1 MAKRN
6 IIELSAQLSVG
17 QAIEA
22 MKALRTACEA
32 TGKELD
38 KFYGEFSQLQNT
50 AATRS
55 LTLDEE
61 KRLKQLQ
68 KQIKDTEVVY
78 KSMMQTVSQDRR
90 AISAIGKAMSE
101 SLEKQTGTSLRRVIK
116 EAEQKLMNFI
126 GKEREMK
133 VKVILEDGSES
144 FMNVTS
150 RQLVEIKQKAKARL
164 AGAQIGS
171 GDTLAESEA
180 WLNATRKMTDAQ
192 RKAQEQEQEFH
203 STNMRN
209 IKAEM
214 EAKRKAAEDA
224 AMQVKANERA
234 VQELEAKRKDRQ
246 QQGASTSGPNKV
258 TEQSVADAAARLAEE
273 ERKTA
278 DLEAKRVELQR
289 NLAEAQAKATAA
301 AKEQLE
307 VSQKQV
313 QTEEQRRLRIDAINV
328 QMAKER
334 GMSFAEYTQN
344 KVDVKARTPEEYN
357 KYKAE
362 YAKRMQMRE
371 EADFLD
377 NSLSIRS
384 SILRNKGVVKTDP
397 LGITGAAETYEEAKR
412 QLSLIQEAMKQV
424 QPSASTSAIPEKYK
438 EMKAYLDGIGGELDA
453 IAEKA
458 KAAGKNI
465 ENPFFGMVKESAQG
479 VSKNMKRMFD
489 TGGSVSGEEKV
500 DTIFAS
506 IKNAISAMKS
516 SGDLSGLVDVNR
528 LLRDGGFAKAYSTG
542 SSSNV
547 VRVSNAEQPNFMTKG
562 LENLER
568 TLTAGGMAEAEV
580 KAKLAEAEKKIK
592 DPQMLKGYEAY
603 YQGIID
609 EIEKTV
615 EAHNAKVK
623 ELHEAYRKTTEQR
636 AVLDK
641 KGKIVKENG
650 VTKYKDVEVKLN
662 VPDTAS
668 RMRALAKSGQG
679 GKDDEETTRATLQQI
694 REKLGI
700 RGGTQKTVSNADGTS
715 QVVTEGAVPL
725 AEGDAEQRLL
735 TLLQERAVL
744 EGKATE
750 VKAAGNAASS
760 EAVAQINKEIEANE
774 QAIAQQKQ
782 AEEQARKMSEAQS
795 NTLSA
800 NKEYAEAQE
809 RLTQSLERA
818 GKAEDEYK
826 EYQRQTADSLAES
839 EKYLRDNDAT
849 VIKNADDMRNY
860 INTLQIQAPL
870 LAKNAEEFARYQKA
884 INEMKQR
891 YAEFT
896 ENTRN
901 NMKNLGKASDATL
914 AQLRNHFQS
923 IITTSGASAKEI
935 KAAQKSIDQIDKEQ
949 HKRSMASATAP
960 IASRATIGELQKR
973 VQEAQQLQKSALTTR
988 TEWKRL
994 QTVIDQGSAS
1004 LRAFNQEQA
1013 KAQAA
1018 KDMKALANPSAMSDA
1033 EIAQATKRLQDYA
1046 ATSKLTTAEREKL
1059 NKAIAAGNA
1068 ELERK
1073 QGGDNAVRLTEQYR
1087 ALTASVDGLSKA
1099 SDEALRKQSAFWLQ
1113 QSAHAQAGT
1122 AQYDQAIK
1130 RYRQMADEMTRRQ
1143 DVQRWELLNGQLGGA
1158 DRVDVLMGRTGGATE
1173 QQIRAAI
1180 EQTTLLNKQ
1189 TDITSAKYAEN
1200 AQLIA
1205 RGNHMLGEQK
1215 RLQEEAAKAE
1225 EQARLRAD
1233 AQSVEGN
1240 LTRAT
1245 KQQLDI
1251 LKQMYAERLQ
1261 LDERDTAA
1269 RDSLIAINREEQR
1282 RLDIQKQIAAEAA
1295 RQNEVRLV
1303 EQYRTLTQ
1311 SANGLKNA
1319 TEETLRKQ
1327 AEYWL
1332 RQSTLVKEGGLLY
1345 RSYTRNYRE
1354 MTAEIERRQAV
1365 QKRASLGAQLGGA
1378 DREAVLR
1385 GSVAGATEQQIRAA
1399 IELTTMLNRETSITS
1414 AEYAKN
1420 AQLIARGNRM
1430 LGEQK
1435 RLQEEAAKEEEKLRQ
1450 QLDAMNAEGNL
1461 RSATKQQLDI
1471 LKQMYTEQLQLNH
1484 LDWEARQHLVAINRE
1499 EQNRLELQKQIAAE
1513 AAKIDGY
1520 ELKEMLSNPLRYTSE
1535 QVDQAIRQGEQQ
1547 VRKLTGMGFQ
1557 ADIEQARQLAVAID
1571 QAREAQRRFNEENQR
1586 AVMQNKLDTSLSA
1599 MSSSALAEQ
1608 EKYWK
1613 AQIEG
1618 AKKGSS
1624 EAIKFANNLRLV
1636 RDEQRQAAQEQLG
1649 IKQAGGTLTDTG
1661 RGMIANIMS
1670 GTLTTIEQMK
1680 QAKQAVEEFKAKFAD
1695 TRDTEGMK
1703 MLDQAIAQVTHDLAV
1718 AEKGIMSLDDVSA
1731 QLEAKAK
1738 AREDEA
1744 NKLAMGE
1751 EVKNPTQNFSQPEI
1765 ERMSRSLREAYQY
1778 YEAMGDTA
1786 GIERTQR
1793 AMGMLTAET
1802 ERTRQSAASL
1812 AAGEQR
1818 IAAAIANPRAEKSLK
1833 VLQAAYQQLK
1843 QKIDNANDSQTAY
1856 RENAGKLRE
1865 LNKAI
1870 QQVTKSMEHQK
1881 SVAERVKAALVS
1893 HWGIYLNL
1901 ATIIQ
1906 QVQSMVMG
1914 NVQLSDSMTNVQ
1926 KVTSMTNSEL
1936 TTMTRK
1942 LEELDTRTS
1951 QLDLMKLAE
1960 QAGKLGIYGRGGV
1973 QAMTE
1978 FVDVANRITSTLGED
1993 IGGAEAVDSLVK
2005 VNDLVNK
2012 DSGMSLYESLS
2023 RIGSGILSVGNN
2035 SAASYADVVNF
2046 VNQVGAVGSVS
2057 GVSMEQLIALGG
2069 TFSSLGAAMDQ
2080 SATSINKLLV
2090 GLQRNAAKVA
2100 SVTGQSAAELQSLI
2114 ASGDTFEALL
2124 SVVERVH
2131 EMGGNTAQTIYE
2143 ILDQFGGRKNAQMFT
2158 AMALLIDNATRL
2170 REEMFYASQGYQ
2182 ENTLMA
2188 SEYSR
2193 VQENLAG
2200 VLARIG
2206 NSIKEAFMNPD
2217 VQEAM
2222 KTVAEFIGYI
2232 ARAAI
2237 SLVGVLTSGLSK
2249 CVGGFLLFIGAVR
2262 AAKLAII
2269 DFRAAQGTAVSKSL
2283 LVQLANSG
2291 KYMWKWCQTIWQT
2304 GQALRY
2310 TRNEME
2316 ALKTASLGW
2325 VSVIVIA
2332 ITALVQYIAK
2342 ENEAEAARNRAI
2354 GEYNA
2359 TISQNIAQAD
2369 AMFDALERTIDPLQK
2384 AREEHEK
2391 TVAALD
2397 QITEANKNGK
2407 ASYEEV
2413 TQAEEAN
2420 RQAKERLNEASND
2433 QARALNAV
2441 NSAYG
2446 NTIRLSQVDLN
2457 NAALLEAA
2465 HKRVA
2470 AAIRDEAAARMGAK
2484 LRENVT
2490 NKHADK
2496 IAEVEGSVTNE
2507 GKLVRDGHN
2516 QVDSR
2521 KNAELIRYAKEQ
2533 ARMLVDKARR
2543 EGLSVDSY
2551 KKELNKLIDQK
2562 YKEIFGI
2569 SHNQEYKKYTDS
2581 YKVSV
2586 VDRKGLRDTSG
2597 LGDLKS
2603 AMKDYMKEYSEYE
2616 SDLNSVESTIQSE
2629 ARANDKLST
2638 RDKVESMKG
2647 YKSVWNSIKAK
2658 ASKYASNIKATSGQ
2672 EFSDAIHVLEEYT
2685 KTYKELTKKSPS
2697 SISEQDRKDFE
2708 AYSEK
2713 LKELRAAYQEKL
2725 ATEIWGKNGA
2735 EPGKMSDKEL
2745 VKQYNEFNEWHNQL
2759 RPDMNVREAL
2769 PQFNEMLEKTNS
2781 DILKNASDEDLRK
2794 LLRDRAAV
2802 LKKEF
2807 DRRGLNTSGKF
2818 KWTEDSGGKN
2828 KWKQEAKD
2836 EYNAYIKE
2844 LDDFYARQKTE
2855 LEQQRADGLMKEN
2868 EFNTR
2873 VEELDKEH
2881 YYNRAKLRN
2890 MFMEGA
2896 KRDARTGLLSDPT
2909 INRIYGDGK
2918 MTDGD
2923 IAGWKKSFE
2932 KTRSLINRLGD
2943 AFVDEVK
2950 LKSTEDRLKVAQIL
2964 RKAQDELEKA
2974 IIEGDP
2980 LAKVMADYED
2990 NLDKMHQI
2998 FGMEDWMSGN
3008 EHSDEEYRQRLEI
3021 LRGYS
3026 AQINSTSESE
3036 FIKQISQVKEFAGR
3050 TIEEYQLLYDSLLQL
3065 REDYDEAARKQ
3076 AKKDLKLMDARV
3088 ENGQY
3093 YKEQLAMYESRLQSM
3108 DWASP
3113 EAQSVMSMVEML
3125 RKRQNVRDK
3134 NGKEVSYNARQKARL
3149 EAAKKQVEREQ
3160 AVSNSGVGNGMG
3172 LASAQLGE
3180 ARQELAIAYDL
3191 LTARRSYMDAT
3202 VAETEREL
3210 AALRERGAALQEINA
3225 KEADLAA
3232 LKVMQGEAITEANE
3246 KVEESERKLAEAEA
3260 GMLSA
3265 RIQNANDWNNIF
3277 IEFNKSLA
3285 SAGDSQA
3292 ESNAFKIA
3300 EIKARRSLGLYKET
3314 MRQRYLIIKQNGQ
3327 YEEKWMTEEESLL
3340 MDNRIAAENEMK
3352 QATEKMLNDFGEKMA
3367 KNITEA
3373 FQRIMELQ
3381 VEQEKEQQKQQ
3392 AITNEQKQGI
3402 DQRMVNEQNYT
3413 TFYKNELALR
3423 LQETREFYRQLN
3435 TLTAGS
3441 PSVVLG
3447 TQQAT
3452 ASPVGTMPG
3461 DILNHMEGT
3470 ATDSETARVGVMP
3483 GDIASQLYGG
3493 DNLMSEWSTAA
3504 EASDAYYNHVV
3515 SAEAQANEQ
3524 RTKSHAKMVSAM
3536 SSAMNMYGIVYGAV
3550 MNDNLSASQKAETVA
3565 LQMTGQM
3572 IISLLT
3578 ASLAQVGSD
3587 AATGLAGAIAKA
3599 FSQLGPIGGAAAI
3612 AGITATIGAA
3622 MAVATSKVAKSKKQV
3637 AAATGAGAGKLTT
3650 GMLTYADGRYPGES
3664 GFSEGG
3670 TYNVPGADGKTYNAR
3685 FEGNI
3690 SKTGIRRGTHFGI
3703 FSEKKPEMVID
3714 GDTTEL
3720 IHKKY
3725 PQVESFILQMSKYR
3739 QAHPL
3744 PQINHKLIQ
3753 RSMETISRTRAMGLA
3768 GAGSLVARTYATGN
3782 VEEVARAMS
3791 SAAASAGSAQNGT
3804 HEQVAQQAQVL
3815 AQLSSTVAQLQRTL
3829 AAGIRADISSKS
3841 FAKAKRFEKRNGIT
3855 DGLAD

>member
-32 TGKELD
+32 TKNELD
-38 KFYGEFSQLQNT
+38 GFYGEFTKLQST

-78 KSMMQTVSQDRR
+78 KSMMQTVSEDRR
-90 AISAIGKAMSE
+90 AISAIGKSLSE
-101 SLEKQTGTSLRRVIK
+101 GLEKQTGTSLRRVIK

-133 VKVILEDGSES
+133 VKVILDDGSES

-150 RQLVEIKQKAKARL
+150 RQLVEIKQKAKAKL

-171 GDTLAESEA
+171 GDTLAESES
-180 WLNATRKMTDAQ
+180 WLKATRKMTDAQ

-224 AMQVKANERA
+224 ALQVKANERA

-246 QQGASTSGPNKV
+246 QQGAGTSGPNKV
-258 TEQSVADAAARLAEE
+258 TEQSVADAAARLADE

-289 NLAEAQAKATAA
+289 NLAEAQAKAAA
-301 AKEQLE
+301 SAKEQLD
-307 VSQKQV
+307 VSHMQV
-313 QTEEQRRLRIDAINV
+313 ESEEQRRQLIDKINK
-328 QMAKER
+328 QISEAR
-334 GMSFAEYTQN
+334 GITFAERLKN
-344 KVDVKARTPEEYN
+344 PVDVKAKTPEEYN

-371 EADFLD
+371 DADFLD
-377 NSLSIRS
+377 TEKESRAA
-384 SILRNKGVVKTDP
+384 ILRSKGVVKTDP
-397 LGITGAAETYEEAKR
+397 LGITGAAETYEEAKH
-412 QLSLIQEAMKQV
+412 QLSLIQDAMKEV
-424 QPSASTSAIPEKYK
+424 QSSASTSVIPEKYK

-458 KAAGKNI
+458 KAAGKNVKT
-465 ENPFFGMVKESAQG
+465 PFFDMIKESAQA

-489 TGGSVSGEEKV
+489 TGGSVSGAEKV
-500 DTIFAS
+500 DTMFAS
-506 IKNAISAMKS
+506 IKNAMSSMKS
-516 SGDLSGLVDVNR
+516 SGDISGLFDVNK
-528 LLRDGGFAKAYSTG
+528 LLRDGSFAKAYSVG
-542 SSSNV
+542 NSSNV
-547 VRVSNAEQPNFMTKG
+547 VRVSNAEQPNFMTMG
-562 LENLER
+562 LENLAR
-568 TLTAGGMAEAEV
+568 TLTSGGMAEAEV
-580 KAKLAEAEKKIK
+580 KSKLAEAEKKIK
-592 DPQMLKGYEAY
+592 DPQMLKEYEAY

-609 EIEKTV
+609 EIERTI
-615 EAHNAKVK
+615 ETHNAKVK
-623 ELHEAYRKTTEQR
+623 ELHDTYGTVTEKR
-636 AVLDK
+636 VVLDDD
-641 KGKIVKENG
+641 GKPVMEKDKNG
-650 VTKYKDVEVKLN
+650 EEHKKYKDVTIKLN
-662 VPDTAS
+662 SQGTAS

-700 RGGTQKTVSNADGTS
+700 RGGTQKTIINADGTS
-715 QVVTEGAVPL
+715 QLVTEGAVPL
-725 AEGDAEQRLL
+725 ADGAAEQKLL
-735 TLLQERAVL
+735 ALLQERAVL
-744 EGKATE
+744 EGKAVE
-750 VKAAGNAASS
+750 AKAAGNAASS
-760 EAVAQINKEIEANE
+760 ETVAQINKEIEANE

-809 RLTQSLERA
+809 RLTQSLEQA

-914 AQLRNHFQS
+914 VQLRNHFQS

-960 IASRATIGELQKR
+960 ITSRATIGELQKR

-1046 ATSKLTTAEREKL
+1046 ATSKLTADEREKL

-1087 ALTASVDGLSKA
+1087 ALTSSVDGLSKA

-1122 AQYDQAIK
+1122 AQYEQAIK

-1215 RLQEEAAKAE
+1215 RLQEEAAKAD

-1233 AQSVEGN
+1233 AQSVEGD

-1251 LKQMYAERLQ
+1251 LKQMYAEKLQ

-1269 RDSLIAINREEQR
+1269 RDHLIAINREEQR

-1319 TEETLRKQ
+1319 TDETLRKQ

-1332 RQSTLVKEGGLLY
+1332 RQSTLVQEGGLQY
-1345 RSYTRNYRE
+1345 ESYTRKYRE

-1414 AEYAKN
+1414 TEYAKN
-1420 AQLIARGNRM
+1420 AELIARGNRM

-1435 RLQEEAAKEEEKLRQ
+1435 RLQEEAAKEEERLRQ

-1461 RSATKQQLDI
+1461 HSATKQQLDI

-1499 EQNRLELQKQIAAE
+1499 EQNRLELQKKIAAE
-1513 AAKIDGY
+1513 AAQINSFDLNK
-1520 ELKEMLSNPLRYTSE
+1520 MLSNPLRYTSE
-1535 QVDQAIRQGEQQ
+1535 QVDQALRQGEQQ
-1547 VRKLTGMGFQ
+1547 VRKLTGRGG
-1557 ADIEQARQLAVAID
+1557 ADDIEEARKLAVAID

-1586 AVMQNKLDTSLSA
+1586 AVMQNKLDTSLNA

-1608 EKYWK
+1608 EKYWR

-1618 AKKGSS
+1618 AKRGSA
-1624 EAIKFANNLRLV
+1624 EAAKFADNLRLV
-1636 RDEQRQAAQEQLG
+1636 RDEQRTAAQQQLG

-1661 RGMIANIMS
+1661 QGMIANIMS

-1703 MLDQAIAQVTHDLAV
+1703 LLDQAIAQVTHDLAV

-1744 NKLAMGE
+1744 KKLAKGE

-1865 LNKAI
+1865 INKAI

-1906 QVQSMVMG
+1906 QVQSMIMG

-2143 ILDQFGGRKNAQMFT
+2143 ILNQFGGRKNAQMFT
-2158 AMALLIDNATRL
+2158 AMALLIDNASRL

-2222 KTVAEFIGYI
+2222 KWIVQALGKIVEVLIKAIPIFKWPAAIFAITSAWHAATVAVKSYLLEQKGVASVSFIGRLRNTIIYMGLWLRQFNPLNNNLDETKKKMESLHTVSFGWLSVVI
-2232 ARAAI
+2232 VGIVAAI
-2237 SLVGVLTSGLSK
+2237 NYWRK
-2249 CVGGFLLFIGAVR
+2249 
-2262 AAKLAII
+2262 AK
-2269 DFRAAQGTAVSKSL
+2269 
-2283 LVQLANSG
+2283 
-2291 KYMWKWCQTIWQT
+2291 
-2304 GQALRY
+2304 
-2310 TRNEME
+2310 
-2316 ALKTASLGW
+2316 
-2325 VSVIVIA
+2325 
-2332 ITALVQYIAK
+2332 K
-2342 ENEAEAARNRAI
+2342 EINAENRAI

-2397 QITEANKNGK
+2397 QVTEANKNGK

-2470 AAIRDEAAARMGAK
+2470 AAIRDEAEARMASK

-2490 NKHADK
+2490 NKHAEK
-2496 IAEVEGSVTNE
+2496 IQEVEGALSGLSAKFDDDEEKKKGIGEAIVVYGRQIAHQYVKKAKEE
-2507 GKLVRDGHN
+2507 GKSIGSYEN
-2516 QVDSR
+2516 
-2521 KNAELIRYAKEQ
+2521 EIRA
-2533 ARMLVDKARR
+2533 AV
-2543 EGLSVDSY
+2543 G
-2551 KKELNKLIDQK
+2551 
-2562 YKEIFGI
+2562 
-2569 SHNQEYKKYTDS
+2569 
-2581 YKVSV
+2581 
-2586 VDRKGLRDTSG
+2586 
-2597 LGDLKS
+2597 
-2603 AMKDYMKEYSEYE
+2603 KEYARLRGWKYFGTGAIQSNLRTKDVGARAFDVASEYYNYE
-2616 SDLNSVESTIQSE
+2616 SDLRNVEDIVASN
-2629 ARANDKLST
+2629 ARSNAKESANDK
-2638 RDKVESMKG
+2638 
-2647 YKSVWNSIKAK
+2647 KSAMNAYNKAWNSIKAK
-2658 ASKYASNIKATSGQ
+2658 ASKYASNIKGTSGQ
-2672 EFSDAIHVLEEYT
+2672 EFSDAIHVLEEYV

-2708 AYSEK
+2708 AYSRQLE
-2713 LKELRAAYQEKL
+2713 ELRAAYQEKL

-2745 VKQYNEFNEWHNQL
+2745 VKQYNELNEWHNQL

-2769 PQFNEMLEKTNS
+2769 PQFNEMLENTNS
-2781 DILKNASDEDLRK
+2781 DVLKNASDEDLRK

-2818 KWTEDSGGKN
+2818 KWTEGSGGKN
-2828 KWKQEAKD
+2828 KWKQDAKD
-2836 EYNAYIKE
+2836 QYNAYVKE

-2868 EFNTR
+2868 EFNAR

-2923 IAGWKKSFE
+2923 IAGWKKTFE

-2980 LAKVMADYED
+2980 MAKVMADYED

-3008 EHSDEEYRQRLEI
+3008 EHSDEEYRKRLEI

-3036 FIKQISQVKEFAGR
+3036 FINQISQVKEFAGR

-3125 RKRQNVRDK
+3125 RKRQNVRDA

-3172 LASAQLGE
+3172 LASAQLNE

-3210 AALRERGAALQEINA
+3210 AAMRERGAALQEINA

-3300 EIKARRSLGLYKET
+3300 EIRARKSLGLYKET

-3352 QATEKMLNDFGEKMA
+3352 QATEKMLNDFGERMA

-3447 TQQAT
+3447 TQQT
-3452 ASPVGTMPG
+3452 TGTPVGTMPG

-3470 ATDSETARVGVMP
+3470 ATDSDTARVGVMP

-3493 DNLMSEWSTAA
+3493 DNLMSEWTTAA
-3504 EASDAYYNHVV
+3504 EASDGYFNHVV

-3664 GFSEGG
+3664 GFSEGN
-3670 TYNVPGADGKTYNAR
+3670 TYEVPGADGKTYNAR
-3685 FEGNI
+3685 YEGNI

-3714 GDTTEL
+3714 GNTTEL

-3791 SAAASAGSAQNGT
+3791 SAAASAGGTQNGT
-3804 HEQVAQQAQVL
+3804 QEQVAQQAQVL

-3855 DGLAD
+3855 DGLAG

>member
-1 MAKRN
+1 MYGLPGSRARTTARALSVSFGKWLMLGYFAQNNKQQNMAKRN

-38 KFYGEFSQLQNT
+38 GFYGEFAQLQNT

-78 KSMMQTVSQDRR
+78 KSMMQTVSEDRR

-101 SLEKQTGTSLRRVIK
+101 GLEKQTGTSLRRVIK

-203 STNMRN
+203 STNMQN

-224 AMQVKANERA
+224 ALQVKTNERA

-246 QQGASTSGPNKV
+246 QQGAGTSGPNKV

-278 DLEAKRVELQR
+278 DLEAKRVELQH
-289 NLAEAQAKATAA
+289 NLAEAQAKVTAA

-313 QTEEQRRLRIDAINV
+313 QTEEQRRQRIDAINV

-344 KVDVKARTPEEYN
+344 KVDVKASTSEDYA

-362 YAKRMQMRE
+362 YVKRMQMRE
-371 EADFLD
+371 DADFLD
-377 NSLSIRS
+377 AEKKKRAA
-384 SILRNKGVVKTDP
+384 ILESRGVVKTDP
-397 LGITGAAETYEEAKR
+397 LGITSVAATYDDAKH
-412 QLSLIQEAMKQV
+412 QLFLIQEAMKQV
-424 QPSASTSAIPEKYK
+424 QSSASASVVPEKYK
-438 EMKAYLDGIGGELDA
+438 EMKAYLDEIGGELDA

-458 KAAGKNI
+458 RAAGVDINEFMLGKAK
-465 ENPFFGMVKESAQG
+465 ENAKA
-479 VSKNMKRMFD
+479 VSQSMQRMFD
-489 TGGSVSGEEKV
+489 AGGAIKEEDVAKV
-500 DTIFAS
+500 DASFAS
-506 IKNAISAMKS
+506 IKQAMSAVRSGENPNFGSLALSIDDRKLKDAIRNAVPAQK
-516 SGDLSGLVDVNR
+516 VQV
-528 LLRDGGFAKAYSTG
+528 
-542 SSSNV
+542 SNV
-547 VRVSNAEQPNFMTKG
+547 EKPGFMSWG
-562 LENLER
+562 LDELKR
-568 TLTAGGMAEAEV
+568 SLSASGMAEDEV
-580 KAKLAEAEKKIK
+580 KAKLAEAEKKLQ
-592 DPQMLKGYEAY
+592 DPQMLKDYEAY
-603 YQGIID
+603 YNEIIAGIERTLSTHD
-609 EIEKTV
+609 KKVQELKKEYGKYQ
-615 EAHNAKVK
+615 NAKG
-623 ELHEAYRKTTEQR
+623 E
-636 AVLDK
+636 
-641 KGKIVKENG
+641 
-650 VTKYKDVEVKLN
+650 DVYANAET
-662 VPDTAS
+662 TAS
-668 RMRALAKSGQG
+668 NIRALAKSGKG
-679 GKDDEETTRATLQQI
+679 EGVSGATLQQI

-700 RGGTQKTVSNADGTS
+700 RGGTQKTIAGADGTS

-735 TLLQERAVL
+735 ALLQERAVL
-744 EGKATE
+744 EGKVVEA
-750 VKAAGNAASS
+750 KAAGNAASS
-760 EAVAQINKEIEANE
+760 ETVARINREIEANE

-818 GKAEDEYK
+818 GKAEDEYE

-839 EKYLRDNDAT
+839 EKYLRDNDAA

-935 KAAQKSIDQIDKEQ
+935 KAAQRSIDQIDKEQ

-960 IASRATIGELQKR
+960 ITSRATIGELQKR
-973 VQEAQQLQKSALTTR
+973 VQEAQQLQKSTLTTR

-1004 LRAFNQEQA
+1004 LRAFNQERAKVQA
-1013 KAQAA
+1013 T
-1018 KDMKALANPSAMSDA
+1018 KDMKALATPSAMSDA

-1046 ATSKLTTAEREKL
+1046 ATSKLTADEREKL

-1073 QGGDNAVRLTEQYR
+1073 QGGDNAVRLAEQYR
-1087 ALTASVDGLSKA
+1087 ALTSSVDGLSKA

-1122 AQYDQAIK
+1122 AQYEQAIK

-1233 AQSVEGN
+1233 AQSVEGD

-1269 RDSLIAINREEQR
+1269 RDHLIAINREEQR
-1282 RLDIQKQIAAEAA
+1282 RL
-1295 RQNEVRLV
+1295 
-1303 EQYRTLTQ
+1303 
-1311 SANGLKNA
+1311 
-1319 TEETLRKQ
+1319 
-1327 AEYWL
+1327 
-1332 RQSTLVKEGGLLY
+1332 
-1345 RSYTRNYRE
+1345 
-1354 MTAEIERRQAV
+1354 
-1365 QKRASLGAQLGGA
+1365 
-1378 DREAVLR
+1378 
-1385 GSVAGATEQQIRAA
+1385 
-1399 IELTTMLNRETSITS
+1399 
-1414 AEYAKN
+1414 
-1420 AQLIARGNRM
+1420 
-1430 LGEQK
+1430 
-1435 RLQEEAAKEEEKLRQ
+1435 
-1450 QLDAMNAEGNL
+1450 
-1461 RSATKQQLDI
+1461 
-1471 LKQMYTEQLQLNH
+1471 
-1484 LDWEARQHLVAINRE
+1484 
-1499 EQNRLELQKQIAAE
+1499 ELQKQIAAE
-1513 AAKIDGY
+1513 ASKIGRY
-1520 ELKEMLSNPLRYTSE
+1520 ELNEMLSNPLRYTSE
-1535 QVDQAIRQGEQQ
+1535 QVDRAIRQGEQQ
-1547 VRKLTGMGFQ
+1547 VRKLTGMGLQ

-1599 MSSSALAEQ
+1599 MSGSALAEQ
-1608 EKYWK
+1608 EKYWR

-1618 AKKGSS
+1618 AKRGSA
-1624 EAIKFANNLRLV
+1624 EATKFADNLRMV
-1636 RDEQRQAAQEQLG
+1636 RDEQRLAAQQQLG

-1680 QAKQAVEEFKAKFAD
+1680 QAKQVVEEFKAKFAD

-1703 MLDQAIAQVTHDLAV
+1703 ILDQAIAQVTHDLAV
-1718 AEKGIMSLDDVSA
+1718 AEKGIVSLDDVSA

-1738 AREDEA
+1738 ARKDEA
-1744 NKLAMGE
+1744 EKLAKGE

-1778 YEAMGDTA
+1778 YEAMGDTE

-1843 QKIDNANDSQTAY
+1843 QKIDNANDSHKAY
-1856 RENAGKLRE
+1856 MENAGKLRE
-1865 LNKAI
+1865 INMAI
-1870 QQVTKSMEHQK
+1870 QQVTRSMEHQK

-1906 QVQSMVMG
+1906 QVQSMIMG

-2114 ASGDTFEALL
+2114 ASGDAFEALL

-2158 AMALLIDNATRL
+2158 AMALLIDNASRL

-2206 NSIKEAFMNPD
+2206 NSIKEAFMNPG

-2222 KTVAEFIGYI
+2222 KFIVEVLGKIVESLIRIIPIIKWPVVILAI
-2232 ARAAI
+2232 ASAWRAA
-2237 SLVGVLTSGLSK
+2237 
-2249 CVGGFLLFIGAVR
+2249 
-2262 AAKLAII
+2262 
-2269 DFRAAQGTAVSKSL
+2269 
-2283 LVQLANSG
+2283 
-2291 KYMWKWCQTIWQT
+2291 
-2304 GQALRY
+2304 
-2310 TRNEME
+2310 
-2316 ALKTASLGW
+2316 
-2325 VSVIVIA
+2325 SV
-2332 ITALVQYIAK
+2332 
-2342 ENEAEAARNRAI
+2342 AI
-2354 GEYNA
+2354 GEYLIAQKGVGAVSFLQRIKDTFKYLGYWLMQFVPMRKNIEDTKKA
-2359 TISQNIAQAD
+2359 MAELHTISFGWFTAISIGFTAAVAAILKFKHEQDELNKIQGEYSSTIGQNISQSNAL
-2369 AMFDALERTIDPLQK
+2369 FGALERTIDPLQK
-2384 AREEHEK
+2384 AQEEHRK
-2391 TVAALD
+2391 TAEALD
-2397 QITEANKNGK
+2397 KVTAANKEGK
-2407 ASYEEV
+2407 ASFDDV
-2413 TQAEEAN
+2413 KRAEEEN
-2420 RQAKERLNEASND
+2420 RNATDALNQAKNN
-2433 QARALNAV
+2433 QATALNAV
-2441 NSAYG
+2441 NAAYG
-2446 NTIRLSQVDLN
+2446 NTLKLSAQDLN
-2457 NAALLEAA
+2457 NAYLLEAA

-2470 AAIRDEAAARMGAK
+2470 AAIREEAAARMSSKMRESITNNYADRLSEAEGKLTNSAYSLGENGTNGDAMSTYARSIANEYIDRAKQEGKSPTAYMKKVTELINKEYENLFNKKVPEHYEFTQGGTAGGGGAYVSSATDK
-2484 LRENVT
+2484 LIESVREYMNLYSEFNAEIDRVERNAQSISTSNRLMSDKENMSALSDYKKRWEQRKAGVEQHIANLKATSESELHADMAPLEGYTKLYGEMLKKSPQLITENVT
-2490 NKHADK
+2490 DTFN
-2496 IAEVEGSVTNE
+2496 EFRSMLSRLEG
-2507 GKLVRDGHN
+2507 
-2516 QVDSR
+2516 
-2521 KNAELIRYAKEQ
+2521 A
-2533 ARMLVDKARR
+2533 
-2543 EGLSVDSY
+2543 
-2551 KKELNKLIDQK
+2551 
-2562 YKEIFGI
+2562 
-2569 SHNQEYKKYTDS
+2569 
-2581 YKVSV
+2581 
-2586 VDRKGLRDTSG
+2586 LR
-2597 LGDLKS
+2597 
-2603 AMKDYMKEYSEYE
+2603 
-2616 SDLNSVESTIQSE
+2616 
-2629 ARANDKLST
+2629 
-2638 RDKVESMKG
+2638 
-2647 YKSVWNSIKAK
+2647 
-2658 ASKYASNIKATSGQ
+2658 
-2672 EFSDAIHVLEEYT
+2672 
-2685 KTYKELTKKSPS
+2685 
-2697 SISEQDRKDFE
+2697 
-2708 AYSEK
+2708 
-2713 LKELRAAYQEKL
+2713 EKL
-2725 ATEIWGKNGA
+2725 ATQFWSKDGLT
-2735 EPGKMSDKEL
+2735 PGKMSDDTLVKNYNKFNDWHNKLTPDMDVANALPDLWSEYGKNFDGMSEEQIRQQIRARAKEL
-2745 VKQYNEFNEWHNQL
+2745 K
-2759 RPDMNVREAL
+2759 D
-2769 PQFNEMLEKTNS
+2769 EM
-2781 DILKNASDEDLRK
+2781 
-2794 LLRDRAAV
+2794 
-2802 LKKEF
+2802 
-2807 DRRGLNTSGKF
+2807 DRRGINTSGKF
-2818 KWTEDSGGKN
+2818 KWTEGGDGGKN

-2836 EYNAYIKE
+2836 QYNAYIKE

-2868 EFNTR
+2868 EFNAR

-2890 MFMEGA
+2890 MFMEDA

-2918 MTDGD
+2918 MMEGD
-2923 IAGWKKSFE
+2923 IANWKNTFE

-2980 LAKVMADYED
+2980 MAKVMADYED
-2990 NLDKMHQI
+2990 SLDKMHQI

-3008 EHSDEEYRQRLEI
+3008 EHSDEEYHQRLEI

-3026 AQINSTSESE
+3026 AQINSTSKSE
-3036 FIKQISQVKEFAGR
+3036 FINQISQVKEFAGR

-3125 RKRQNVRDK
+3125 RKRQNVRDA

-3160 AVSNSGVGNGMG
+3160 AVSNSGVGNSMG

-3300 EIKARRSLGLYKET
+3300 EIKARKSLGLYKET

-3447 TQQAT
+3447 TQQT
-3452 ASPVGTMPG
+3452 TSTPIGTMPG

-3470 ATDSETARVGVMP
+3470 AADSETARAGVMP

-3493 DNLMSEWSTAA
+3493 ENLMSEWTTAA

-3550 MNDNLSASQKAETVA
+3550 MNDNLTASQKAKQIA
-3565 LQMTGQM
+3565 LQATGQM
-3572 IISLLT
+3572 IISMLT
-3578 ASLAQVGSD
+3578 ASLSQAGAD
-3587 AATGLAGAIAKA
+3587 ASTGLARAISKA
-3599 FSQLGPIGGAAAI
+3599 FGELGPIGGAAAI
-3612 AGITATIGAA
+3612 AGITAVIGGA
-3622 MAVATSKVAKSKKQV
+3622 MAVASSKVAKSKKQV

-3650 GMLTYADGRYPGES
+3650 GMLTYADGRYPGEA

-3685 FEGNI
+3685 YEGNI

-3714 GDTTEL
+3714 GNTTEL

-3744 PQINHKLIQ
+3744 PQINHALIQ
-3753 RSMETISRTRAMGLA
+3753 RSAETISRTRAMGLA
-3768 GAGSLVARTYATGN
+3768 GAGSLVARTYAAGN

-3791 SAAASAGSAQNGT
+3791 SAATSASGT
-3804 HEQVAQQAQVL
+3804 QGGTQEQVAQQAQVL
-3815 AQLSSTVAQLQRTL
+3815 AQLSATVAQLQRTL

-3841 FAKAKRFEKRNGIT
+3841 FAKAKRFEQRNGIR

>member
-1 MAKRN
+1 MSRNLLISCMFCMRGMVFCYVLVRMGKCTGFCVPVQGLVPVLSVSFDKWLMLGYFAVNNKHRNMAKRN
-6 IIELSAQLSVG
+6 IIELSAELSVG

-32 TGKELD
+32 TKKELD
-38 KFYGEFSQLQNT
+38 GFYGEFTQLQNT

-68 KQIKDTEVVY
+68 KQIKDTEVTY
-78 KSMMQTVSQDRR
+78 KGLMQTVSEDRR

-101 SLEKQTGTSLRRVIK
+101 GLEKQTGTSMRRVIK

-126 GKEREMK
+126 GKQREMK

-171 GDTLAESEA
+171 GDTLSESEA

-203 STNMRN
+203 STNMKN
-209 IKAEM
+209 IREEM

-224 AMQVKANERA
+224 AVQLKADERK

-258 TEQSVADAAARLAEE
+258 TEQSAADAAARLTEE
-273 ERKTA
+273 QQKTA
-278 DLEAKRVELQR
+278 ALEARRVELQR
-289 NLAEAQAKATAA
+289 NLAEAQARATAE

-307 VSQKQV
+307 VSHKQAM
-313 QTEEQRRLRIDAINV
+313 TEEERKQRIDAINRK
-328 QMAKER
+328 MAKER
-334 GMSFAEYTQN
+334 GMSLADYASN
-344 KVDVKARTPEEYN
+344 PVDVKAKTPEDYD

-362 YAKRMQMRE
+362 YVKRMQMRE
-371 EADFLD
+371 DADFLD
-377 NSLSIRS
+377 TEKKSRAA
-384 SILRNKGVVKTDP
+384 ILESKGVVKTDP
-397 LGITGAAETYEEAKR
+397 LGITGAAATYDDAKR
-412 QLSLIQEAMKQV
+412 QLFLIQEAMKEV
-424 QPSASTSAIPEKYK
+424 QSSASGSVVPEKYK

-458 KAAGKNI
+458 RAAGVDLNDFLLGKAK
-465 ENPFFGMVKESAQG
+465 ENAKA
-479 VSKNMKRMFD
+479 VSQSMRRMFD
-489 TGGSVSGEEKV
+489 SGGVIKESDEGKV
-500 DTIFAS
+500 DDSFVS
-506 IKNAISAMKS
+506 IKQAMSAVRSSGQNPNFGPLAFSLDDRNLKTAISNAIPSQKIQ
-516 SGDLSGLVDVNR
+516 V
-528 LLRDGGFAKAYSTG
+528 
-542 SSSNV
+542 SNV
-547 VRVSNAEQPNFMTKG
+547 DKPSFMSWG
-562 LENLER
+562 LGELER
-568 TLTAGGMAEAEV
+568 TLTASGMGKDEV
-580 KAKLAEAEKKIK
+580 EAKLAEAKRKMQ
-592 DPQMLKGYEAY
+592 DPQMLKDYEAY
-603 YQGIID
+603 YNEIITG
-609 EIEKTV
+609 IEKALET
-615 EAHNAKVK
+615 H
-623 ELHEAYRKTTEQR
+623 
-636 AVLDK
+636 DK
-641 KGKIVKENG
+641 KVQELKEEYGKYESASG
-650 VTKYKDVEVKLN
+650 KDVYANSET
-662 VPDTAS
+662 TAS
-668 RMRALAKSGQG
+668 NIRALAQSGNG
-679 GKDDEETTRATLQQI
+679 EGVEGATLQQI
-694 REKLGI
+694 REKLGV
-700 RGGTQKTVSNADGTS
+700 RGGTKKTVSNADGTS
-715 QVVTEGAVPL
+715 QIVTEGAVPL

-735 TLLQERAVL
+735 ALLQERAVL

-750 VKAAGNAASS
+750 AKAAGNTASS
-760 EAVAQINKEIEANE
+760 EAVAQINREIEANE

-782 AEEQARKMSEAQS
+782 AEEQARKVSEAQS
-795 NTLSA
+795 NTLAA

-818 GKAEDEYK
+818 GKAEGEYK
-826 EYQRQTADSLAES
+826 AYQQQTADSLAES

-849 VIKNADDMRNY
+849 IIKNADDMRNY
-860 INTLQIQAPL
+860 INTLQTQAPL
-870 LAKNAEEFARYQKA
+870 LAKNADEFARYQKA

-901 NMKNLGKASDATL
+901 NMKNLGKVSDATL
-914 AQLRNHFQS
+914 TQLRNHFQS

-935 KAAQKSIDQIDKEQ
+935 KAAQKSIDKIDKEQ
-949 HKRSMASATAP
+949 HKRSMTAASAP
-960 IASRATIGELQKR
+960 IASDANLGEIQKR

-994 QTVIDQGSAS
+994 QSVIDQGSAS
-1004 LRAFNQEQA
+1004 LRAFNDEQA
-1013 KAQAA
+1013 KVQAG
-1018 KDMKALANPSAMSDA
+1018 KDMKALATPSAMSDA

-1046 ATSKLTTAEREKL
+1046 ATSKLTTDEREKL

-1087 ALTASVDGLSKA
+1087 ALTSSVDGLGKA
-1099 SDEALRKQSAFWLQ
+1099 SDEALRKQANFWLQ
-1113 QSAHAQAGT
+1113 QSAT
-1122 AQYDQAIK
+1122 
-1130 RYRQMADEMTRRQ
+1130 
-1143 DVQRWELLNGQLGGA
+1143 VQ
-1158 DRVDVLMGRTGGATE
+1158 
-1173 QQIRAAI
+1173 
-1180 EQTTLLNKQ
+1180 
-1189 TDITSAKYAEN
+1189 
-1200 AQLIA
+1200 
-1205 RGNHMLGEQK
+1205 
-1215 RLQEEAAKAE
+1215 
-1225 EQARLRAD
+1225 
-1233 AQSVEGN
+1233 
-1240 LTRAT
+1240 
-1245 KQQLDI
+1245 
-1251 LKQMYAERLQ
+1251 
-1261 LDERDTAA
+1261 
-1269 RDSLIAINREEQR
+1269 
-1282 RLDIQKQIAAEAA
+1282 
-1295 RQNEVRLV
+1295 
-1303 EQYRTLTQ
+1303 
-1311 SANGLKNA
+1311 
-1319 TEETLRKQ
+1319 
-1327 AEYWL
+1327 
-1332 RQSTLVKEGGLLY
+1332 EGGLQY
-1345 RSYTRNYRE
+1345 ESYIRKYRE
-1354 MTAEIERRQAV
+1354 MTSEIERRQAV
-1365 QKRASLGAQLGGA
+1365 QKRASLGAQLDGA

-1414 AEYAKN
+1414 TEYAKN
-1420 AQLIARGNRM
+1420 ADLIARGNRM

-1435 RLQEEAAKEEEKLRQ
+1435 RIQEEKAKEEEKLRQ

-1461 RSATKQQLDI
+1461 RAATKQQLDI

-1499 EQNRLELQKQIAAE
+1499 EQTRLELQKQIASE
-1513 AAKIDGY
+1513 AAKINSFD
-1520 ELKEMLSNPLRYTSE
+1520 LNKMLNNPLRYTSE
-1535 QVDQAIRQGEQQ
+1535 QVDQAIRQGEEQ
-1547 VRKLTGMGFQ
+1547 VRSWMGSGS
-1557 ADIEQARQLAVAID
+1557 DRKMEDARQLAVAID

-1586 AVMQNKLDTSLSA
+1586 AVMQNKLDTSHSA

-1608 EKYWK
+1608 EKYWR

-1618 AKKGSS
+1618 AKRGSA
-1624 EAIKFANNLRLV
+1624 EAAKFADNLRLV
-1636 RDEQRQAAQEQLG
+1636 RDEQRQAAQQQLG
-1649 IKQAGGTLTDTG
+1649 IKQSGGTLTDTG

-1703 MLDQAIAQVTHDLAV
+1703 LLDQAIAQVTHDLAV

-1738 AREDEA
+1738 ARADEA
-1744 NKLAMGE
+1744 KALAEGK

-1765 ERMSRSLREAYQY
+1765 ERMTRSLREAYQY

-1843 QKIDNANDSQTAY
+1843 QKIDNANDSHKAY
-1856 RENAGKLRE
+1856 MENAGKLRE
-1865 LNKAI
+1865 INQAI

-1906 QVQSMVMG
+1906 QVQSMIMG

-1936 TTMTRK
+1936 TTMTQK

-2158 AMALLIDNATRL
+2158 AMALLIDNASRL

-2206 NSIKEAFMNPD
+2206 NSIKEAFMNPG
-2217 VQEAM
+2217 VLNAM
-2222 KTVAEFIGYI
+2222 SWFAWIIDKIANGVVTVVNFLQSSTGKVVLSIMLI
-2232 ARAAI
+2232 AKAWRAARLAVWEFNATT
-2237 SLVGVLTSGLSK
+2237 SMSVGVGFITRLKNTGKCIWLLGVEMFATEKRAKAAHRAMMGLQTVSFGWVM
-2249 CVGGFLLFIGAVR
+2249 VGVVALAAIASSLWKAHE
-2262 AAKLAII
+2262 AAKADKRI
-2269 DFRAAQGTAVSKSL
+2269 F
-2283 LVQLANSG
+2283 
-2291 KYMWKWCQTIWQT
+2291 
-2304 GQALRY
+2304 
-2310 TRNEME
+2310 
-2316 ALKTASLGW
+2316 
-2325 VSVIVIA
+2325 
-2332 ITALVQYIAK
+2332 
-2342 ENEAEAARNRAI
+2342 

-2369 AMFDALERTIDPLQK
+2369 AMFEALERTIDPLQK

-2397 QITEANKNGK
+2397 QVTEANKNGK

-2446 NTIRLSQVDLN
+2446 NTIRLSQIDLN

-2470 AAIRDEAAARMGAK
+2470 AAIRDEAEARMASK

-2490 NKHADK
+2490 NKHSEK
-2496 IAEVEGSVTNE
+2496 ISEVEGTLASSKKAFSRDSEEEKGVGDALVAYARQIVHEYVKKAKKENKSTRNYTQE
-2507 GKLVRDGHN
+2507 VYELLGK
-2516 QVDSR
+2516 
-2521 KNAELIRYAKEQ
+2521 EYAKIMGVKYDLRAYNRTAKLASRTMTAISEYASYEDELRDVENIVTSN
-2533 ARMLVDKARR
+2533 ARSNA
-2543 EGLSVDSY
+2543 
-2551 KKELNKLIDQK
+2551 KESAN
-2562 YKEIFGI
+2562 
-2569 SHNQEYKKYTDS
+2569 
-2581 YKVSV
+2581 
-2586 VDRKGLRDTSG
+2586 DRKTALN
-2597 LGDLKS
+2597 
-2603 AMKDYMKEYSEYE
+2603 DYNK
-2616 SDLNSVESTIQSE
+2616 
-2629 ARANDKLST
+2629 A
-2638 RDKVESMKG
+2638 
-2647 YKSVWNSIKAK
+2647 WNSIKSK
-2658 ASKYASNIKATSGQ
+2658 AAKYASNIEGTSGQ

-2685 KTYKELTKKSPS
+2685 KTYKELAKKSPS

-2708 AYSEK
+2708 AYSQQ
-2713 LKELRAAYQEKL
+2713 LKELQDAYQEKL
-2725 ATEIWGKNGA
+2725 ATEIWGKNGG

-2745 VKQYNEFNEWHNQL
+2745 VKQYNDFNEWHNQL

-2769 PQFNEMLEKTNS
+2769 PQFNEMLENTKS
-2781 DILKNASDEDLRK
+2781 DVLKNASDEDLRK

-2836 EYNAYIKE
+2836 QYNAYIKE

-2868 EFNTR
+2868 EFKAR

-2890 MFMEGA
+2890 MFMEDA

-2909 INRIYGDGK
+2909 INRIYGEGK

-2923 IAGWKKSFE
+2923 IAGWKKSFQ

-2980 LAKVMADYED
+2980 MAKVMADYEN

-3036 FIKQISQVKEFAGR
+3036 FINQISQVKEFAGR

-3093 YKEQLAMYESRLQSM
+3093 YKEQLAMYESRLQGM

-3113 EAQSVMSMVEML
+3113 ESQSVMSMVEML
-3125 RKRQNVRDK
+3125 RKRQNVRDA

-3260 GMLSA
+3260 SMLSA

-3285 SAGDSQA
+3285 SAGDAQA

-3300 EIKARRSLGLYKET
+3300 EIRARKSLGLYKET

-3423 LQETREFYRQLN
+3423 LQETIEFYRQLN

-3447 TQQAT
+3447 TQQT
-3452 ASPVGTMPG
+3452 ADTPVGTMPG

-3470 ATDSETARVGVMP
+3470 TTDDTTAHVGVMP
-3483 GDIASQLYGG
+3483 GDIANQLYGG
-3493 DNLMSEWSTAA
+3493 DGLMSEWTAAA
-3504 EASDAYYNHVV
+3504 EASDGYYNHVV

-3536 SSAMNMYGIVYGAV
+3536 SAAMNMYGIVYGAV
-3550 MNDNLSASQKAETVA
+3550 MNDNLSASQKAETIA
-3565 LQMTGQM
+3565 LQTTGQM

-3650 GMLTYADGRYPGES
+3650 GMLTYADGRYPGS
-3664 GFSEGG
+3664 AGYSEGNS
-3670 TYNVPGADGKTYNAR
+3670 YSVDGADGKTYNAR
-3685 FEGNI
+3685 YEGNI

-3714 GDTTEL
+3714 GNTTEL

-3739 QAHPL
+3739 QAHPI
-3744 PQINHKLIQ
+3744 PQINHALIQ
-3753 RSMETISRTRAMGLA
+3753 RSAETISRTRALGLA

-3791 SAAASAGSAQNGT
+3791 NAAASTGGT
-3804 HEQVAQQAQVL
+3804 QSGVQGQVTQQAEVL
-3815 AQLSSTVAQLQRTL
+3815 AQLSATVAQLQRTL

-3841 FAKAKRFEKRNGIT
+3841 FAKAKRFERRNGIT
-3855 DGLAD
+3855 DGLDS